1 MSSEA
6 PRNDD
11 DDFEER
17 SVSLS
22 VDPTRYDSC
31 SSVVSSEAAV
41 CHNNC
46 ASVSLTDPFM
56 YGFLDSTNVC
66 FDTLMQ
72 QAYGSTL
79 LQSDGGH
86 SESVWYSYWKC
97 IIYHSGNHY
106 ILPGE
111 LLVNDMSIF

>member
-1 MSSEA
+1 MVSQANLVLSTRNTSSSLSCYMSSKTS
-6 PRNDD
+6 RNDD
-11 DDFEER
+11 HFEEQ

-31 SSVVSSEAAV
+31 SSVMSSEAAV
-41 CHNNC
+41 GHNNC
-46 ASVSLTDPFM
+46 AGVSVTDPFM

-66 FDTLMQ
+66 FATLMQ

-86 SESVWYSYWKC
+86 SESVWYLYWKC
-97 IIYHSGNHY
+97 II
-106 ILPGE
+106 
-111 LLVNDMSIF
+111 

>member
-1 MSSEA
+1 M
-6 PRNDD
+6 
-11 DDFEER
+11 
-17 SVSLS
+17 SLS
-22 VDPTRYDSC
+22 VDPTRYGSC
-31 SSVVSSEAAV
+31 SSVVSSKAAV
-41 CHNNC
+41 CHNN
-46 ASVSLTDPFM
+46 SVNVSLTDPFM

-86 SESVWYSYWKC
+86 SESVWYPYWKC

-111 LLVNDMSIF
+111 LLVDDMSIF